1 MVEGTGLRTH
11 VFRRWQSSLRT
22 SLFRNSLLLIATSV
36 LGYGLSFLFW
46 LAVARAY
53 PASSM
58 GLGATLLSTL
68 LFLSGVA
75 TLGLP
80 IGIIRFLPA
89 EPDKVGLIN
98 ASFTVSGLVSLALG
112 LVFLA
117 GLDLWAP
124 ALSFLRSDPLFV
136 AAYVLSL
143 VFFAFAGIFDAA
155 FVAARRAD
163 YGMIRNTIYSLIR
176 LPFPLAVAAVL
187 GVFGILFSWTVAL
200 LVSLVVGAF
209 VLLPRLFPGYR
220 PAPSFRRIRNLGIV
234 GYSLWNHASGL
245 VGTAAVSLLPLLILN
260 TAAGETG
267 AAATAYFYAAF
278 ALASLLYVVPG
289 SFSTALFVE
298 GSHPETDYA
307 RDVRSTVW
315 LSLGFLALGIV
326 GAVLLGRFILG
337 LFGEA
342 YARESYE
349 TLILLVLASPIILVN
364 TVFTTDLRVAK
375 RVKPLLII
383 TAISSVATLS
393 VAYVLL
399 PTTGI
404 WGAGAGFVFGQA
416 LAAPLFALERR
427 RNGRRGMAAQGFG

>member
-1 MVEGTGLRTH
+1 
-11 VFRRWQSSLRT
+11 
-22 SLFRNSLLLIATSV
+22 
-36 LGYGLSFLFW
+36 
-46 LAVARAY
+46 
-53 PASSM
+53 M

-89 EPDKVGLIN
+89 EQDKVGLIN
-98 ASFTVSGLVSLALG
+98 ASLTVSGLVSLVLG

-209 VLLPRLFPGYR
+209 LLLPRLFPGYR
-220 PAPSFRRIRNLGIV
+220 PAPSFRRIRNVGVV
-234 GYSLWNHASGL
+234 GYSLWNQASGI
-245 VGTAAVSLLPLLILN
+245 VGTAALSLLPLLILH
-260 TAAGETG
+260 TPGG

-298 GSHPETDYA
+298 GSHPETDYS

-315 LSLGFLALGIV
+315 LSLAFLALGIV

-337 LFGEA
+337 LFGDA

-349 TLILLVLASPIILVN
+349 TLILLVLASPIILAN

-375 RVKPLLII
+375 
-383 TAISSVATLS
+383 
-393 VAYVLL
+393 
-399 PTTGI
+399 
-404 WGAGAGFVFGQA
+404 
-416 LAAPLFALERR
+416 
-427 RNGRRGMAAQGFG
+427 

>member
-1 MVEGTGLRTH
+1 MVEGTNLRTH
-11 VFRRWQSSLRT
+11 VVRRWQSSLRT
-22 SLFRNSLLLIATSV
+22 SLCRNSLLLIVTSV
-36 LGYGLSFLFW
+36 IGYGLGFLVG

-53 PASSM
+53 PAASV
-58 GLGATLLSTL
+58 GLGATLLGTL

-89 EPDKVGLIN
+89 ERDKVGLVN
-98 ASFTVSGLVSLALG
+98 ASFTVSGLVSLTLG

-124 ALSFLRSDPLFV
+124 ALSFLRSDALFV

-143 VFFAFAGIFDAA
+143 VLFAFAGVLDAV

-163 YGMIRNTIYSLIR
+163 FGLIRNTIYNILR

-187 GVFGILFSWTVAL
+187 GVFGILLSWTVAL
-200 LVSLVVGAF
+200 LVSILVGAF
-209 VLLPRLFPGYR
+209 LLLPRLFPGGR
-220 PAPSFRRIRNLGIV
+220 PPPSFSRIRPLGIV

-245 VGTAAVSLLPLLILN
+245 VAGAAASLLPLLILN
-260 TAAGETG
+260 TAGEGTG

-278 ALASLLYVVPG
+278 AFASLLYVVPG

-337 LFGEA
+337 LFGED
-342 YARESYE
+342 YAREGYE
-349 TLILLVLASPIILVN
+349 TLILLVLASPIILAN

-375 RVKPLLII
+375 RVKPLLLI
-383 TAISSVATLS
+383 TAISSVATLT

-404 WGAGAGFVFGQA
+404 WGAGAGFVLGQV

-427 RNGRRGMAAQGFG
+427 RNGRARTGT

>member
-89 EPDKVGLIN
+89 ERDKVGLIN

-163 YGMIRNTIYSLIR
+163 YGMIRNTIYSLLR

-220 PAPSFRRIRNLGIV
+220 PAPSFRRIRNVGIV

-245 VGTAAVSLLPLLILN
+245 VGTAALSLLPLLILH
-260 TAAGETG
+260 TPGG

-278 ALASLLYVVPG
+278 AFASLLYVVPG

-375 RVKPLLII
+375 RVKPLLLI
-383 TAISSVATLS
+383 TAMSSAATLTL
-393 VAYVLL
+393 AYLLL

-427 RNGRRGMAAQGFG
+427 RNGRRGTGAQGLG

>member
-1 MVEGTGLRTH
+1 MVESTDVRTQ
-11 VFRRWQSSLRT
+11 VFRRWPSSLRT
-22 SLFRNSLLLIATSV
+22 SLFRNSFLLIMTSV
-36 LGYGLSFLFW
+36 LGYGLGFLFW

-53 PASSM
+53 PAASV
-58 GLGATLLSTL
+58 GLGATLLGTL

-80 IGIIRFLPA
+80 MGIIRFLPA
-89 EPDKVGLIN
+89 ERDKVGLVN

-136 AAYVLSL
+136 ATYMLSL
-143 VFFAFAGIFDAA
+143 LLFTFASILDAA
-155 FVAARRAD
+155 FVAARRAE
-163 YGMIRNTIYSLIR
+163 YGMIRNTIYNVLR

-187 GVFGILFSWTVAL
+187 GMFGILFSWTVG
-200 LVSLVVGAF
+200 LVVSVAFGA
-209 VLLPRLFPGYR
+209 VLLLPRLFPGYR

-234 GYSLWNHASGL
+234 GYSLWNHASGM
-245 VGTAAVSLLPLLILN
+245 VGTAALSLLPLLILH
-260 TAAGETG
+260 TPGG

-278 ALASLLYVVPG
+278 AFASLLYVVPG

-298 GSHPETDYA
+298 GSHAETNYA
-307 RDVRSTVW
+307 RDLRSTVW

-337 LFGEA
+337 LFGED

-349 TLILLVLASPIILVN
+349 TLILLVLASPIILAN

-375 RVKPLLII
+375 RVKPLLIV
-383 TAISSVATLS
+383 TAISSVATLT

-399 PTTGI
+399 PAFGI
-404 WGAGAGFVFGQA
+404 WGAGVGFAVGQA
-416 LAAPLFALERR
+416 IATPLFALEKRGNARR
-427 RNGRRGMAAQGFG
+427 SVAVRV